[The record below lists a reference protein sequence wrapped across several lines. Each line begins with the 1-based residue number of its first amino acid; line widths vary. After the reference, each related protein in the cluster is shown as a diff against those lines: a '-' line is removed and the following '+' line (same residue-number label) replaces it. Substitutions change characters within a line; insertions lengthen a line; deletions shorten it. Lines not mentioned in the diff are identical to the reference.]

1 MMEANGKKVRLFKFT
16 VFRFKKKNEN
26 KIKFLL
32 RLGKIRVIKFK
43 TN

>member
-1 MMEANGKKVRLFKFT
+1 MGRYAYLNSPFLDFL
-16 VFRFKKKNEN
+16 KNKIEN

>member
-1 MMEANGKKVRLFKFT
+1 MMEANGKVRLFKFT
-16 VFRFKKKNEN
+16 VFRFKKKKIEN